1 MSIGVPIKIL
11 HESIGH
17 IVTLETVLGEVFHG
31 KLVDCED
38 NMNCIMGNITVT
50 YRDGRTSHLEQAY
63 IRGSTVRFLVLP
75 EMLKNCPMFKSI
87 KSKLVVPLPKVN
99 ILRYHNNAT
108 AATRAKIIAKELEES
123 EKFGGKG
130 VGRGAMGRG

>member
-63 IRGSTVRFLVLP
+63 IRGSKVRFLVLP

-87 KSKLVVPLPKVN
+87 KRKLVVPLPKVN

-130 VGRGAMGRG
+130 GGRGAMGRG